1 MGAGIGRMGW
11 SLVVSVL
18 LIADV
23 GTVAPVFEGEQGFRA
38 LLS

>member
-1 MGAGIGRMGW
+1 MGAGIGRMSW

-18 LIADV
+18 LMAGV
-23 GTVAPVFEGEQGFRA
+23 GTVAPVFEEEQGFRA

>member
-1 MGAGIGRMGW
+1 MGAGIGRMGR

-18 LIADV
+18 LMAGV
-23 GTVAPVFEGEQGFRA
+23 GAVAPVFEGEQGFRA